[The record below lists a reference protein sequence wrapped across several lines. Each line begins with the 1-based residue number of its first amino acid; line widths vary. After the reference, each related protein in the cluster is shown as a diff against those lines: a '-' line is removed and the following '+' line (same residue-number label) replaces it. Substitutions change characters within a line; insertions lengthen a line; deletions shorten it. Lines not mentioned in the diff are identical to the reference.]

1 MQIGRDRLTREM
13 KKHGI
18 GISSA
23 NSMRAIKT
31 ISEHMGYKSPDDMLV
46 NIGTGKESPQ
56 HVGNRLLKLLVDDGN
71 EESRAGALGSPR
83 RAPGVMPP
91 MITSVV
97 SPKRR
102 EAHSSNGIGGEGR
115 R

>member
-1 MQIGRDRLTREM
+1 M

-31 ISEHMGYKSPDDMLV
+31 ISEHMGHKSPDDMLV

-56 HVGNRLLKLLVDDGN
+56 HV
-71 EESRAGALGSPR
+71 AIAC
-83 RAPGVMPP
+83 
-91 MITSVV
+91 
-97 SPKRR
+97 
-102 EAHSSNGIGGEGR
+102 
-115 R
+115 